1 MMSNN
6 YIRSVSCVEED
17 DRCMNNVEKSQSMK
31 PDAMIPNH
39 NTIMAQLALQI
50 EVQGATINQ
59 LLSKISEMKTNF
71 QMELQLKD
79 NEFSNLRKKY
89 EQLQNRVTEYGD
101 NSSKIVQPNF
111 YHHYQ
116 YTLDKFIK
124 EIESLK
130 RKNKELLNEK
140 NYLVSKLAEKCEQC
154 PMASFDDGNE
164 SYNIIS
170 KLTKS
175 EKAENV
181 DTRCCDKF
189 SDLYVTE
196 LNENLAFV
204 GVVGGV
210 VQKAS
215 DVIEVQQTQT
225 IENPMKIF
233 EASIDKVSFTK
244 TISSDLEVESN
255 HLDATK
261 NDVIFTEENCRKMI
275 TKSTGHSD
283 IKNIIKLDQITT
295 FKTTVNDENRGST
308 EERG

>member
-1 MMSNN
+1 
-6 YIRSVSCVEED
+6 
-17 DRCMNNVEKSQSMK
+17 
-31 PDAMIPNH
+31 
-39 NTIMAQLALQI
+39 
-50 EVQGATINQ
+50 
-59 LLSKISEMKTNF
+59 
-71 QMELQLKD
+71 
-79 NEFSNLRKKY
+79 
-89 EQLQNRVTEYGD
+89 
-101 NSSKIVQPNF
+101 
-111 YHHYQ
+111 
-116 YTLDKFIK
+116 LDKFIK

-295 FKTTVNDENRGST
+295 FKTTVNDEKYIYIYIRNQSIINIFKNV
-308 EERG
+308 